1 MNVILDT
8 NVVVSGIFFKGP
20 PFEILMAWKKN
31 KFTLVTTHEIL
42 DEYKIVVES
51 LSEQFSGIDVT
62 EILEIITLNS
72 HLSFSVALPN
82 KVCVDP
88 DDDKFIAAALASK
101 TKLIVSGDKHLLN
114 VSGYAGIDVVKPG
127 DFLRTCLKPG
137 IRF

>member
-20 PFEILMAWKKN
+20 PFEILAAWKKN
-31 KFTLVTTHEIL
+31 RFTLVTTHEIL
-42 DEYKIVVES
+42 DEYKIVVET
-51 LSEQFSGIDVT
+51 LSEQFAGVDVT

-72 HLSFSVALPN
+72 HVSFSVALPN
-82 KVCVDP
+82 KVGVDP

-114 VSGYAGIDVVKPG
+114 VNGYAGIDVIKPG
-127 DFLRTCLKPG
+127 DFLRTYLK
-137 IRF
+137 

>member
-1 MNVILDT
+1 
-8 NVVVSGIFFKGP
+8 VS
-20 PFEILMAWKKN
+20 
-31 KFTLVTTHEIL
+31 
-42 DEYKIVVES
+42 
-51 LSEQFSGIDVT
+51 

-127 DFLRTCLKPG
+127 DFLRTYLKL
-137 IRF
+137 